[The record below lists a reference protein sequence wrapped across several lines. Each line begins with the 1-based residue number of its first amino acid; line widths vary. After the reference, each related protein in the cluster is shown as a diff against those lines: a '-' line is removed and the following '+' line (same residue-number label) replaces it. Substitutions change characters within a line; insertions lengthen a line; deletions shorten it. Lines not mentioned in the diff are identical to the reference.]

1 MIYLQLAEYKI
12 LDQPELTNL
21 TSNDNP
27 NTANDTVIE
36 ECINLAERIV
46 DMYIGISYT
55 ISDIRTYVLLPA
67 YSGLKD
73 ILSRF
78 TFVIARYNLYSRK
91 NAVNSGSN
99 VEKEYEIVLEMLRE
113 VRDGKAKLPDISIY
127 VNRKTYDSTKDSA
140 VLNTTGFKDFG
151 NYETNKQY

>member
-1 MIYLQLAEYKI
+1 MVYLSLDEYKT
-12 LDQPELTNL
+12 LSQTELTNL
-21 TSNDNP
+21 TSNDDP
-27 NTANDTVIE
+27 DTANDTVIE
-36 ECINLAERIV
+36 ECIDLAERVV
-46 DMYIGISYT
+46 DMYIGVSYT
-55 ISDIRTYVLLPA
+55 ISNIRAYVLLPD

-91 NAVNSGSN
+91 DAVNSGSN

-113 VRDGKAKLPDISIY
+113 VRDGKAKLPEISIY

-140 VLNTTGFKDFG
+140 VLNTTGFKEYG
-151 NYETNKQY
+151 NYESRRDY